1 MGSLSTAELGFIG
14 LVFVASVALVL
25 LLGQLAGRGAWRQ
38 RTRRLLASDAAA
50 GPATPRRRPWIELL
64 ARGTQPLARFAESD
78 TGAQASALRRRL
90 LHAGLRHPQAA
101 TAYFGT
107 KTLLALALPLLASGL
122 QWLLPRPLQGQALLL
137 ALLAATALGYYLPN
151 AVLARLVFLRQR
163 EVFESFPDALDL
175 ITVCVEA
182 GLGIEAALARVAED
196 LQHRSRVLSLELQ
209 LVGLELR
216 AGAPREHALHNLALR
231 TGVEEVDGFVS
242 MLIQAERFGTSIAQA
257 LRVHAD
263 MLRTRRRQRAEEAAA
278 KVALKLLLPL
288 IFCIF
293 PALLLVLLGPAMIN
307 IHRVL
312 LPALSAGN

>member
-1 MGSLSTAELGFIG
+1 MSTAELGILG

-25 LLGQLAGRGAWRQ
+25 LLGQLTTRGATRE
-38 RTRRLLASDAAA
+38 RTRRLVAGDTGKDAAA
-50 GPATPRRRPWIELL
+50 PKGRPWVELL

-90 LHAGLRHPQAA
+90 LHAGLRHPQAL
-101 TAYFGT
+101 TAYLGT
-107 KTLLALALPLLASGL
+107 KTLLALALPLLVFLA
-122 QWLLPRPLQGQALLL
+122 QLLTPHPLQGQPLLL
-137 ALLAATALGYYLPN
+137 SMLLAAALGYYLPN
-151 AVLARLVFLRQR
+151 VVLSRMVFLRQR
-163 EVFESFPDALDL
+163 EIFESFPDALDL

-182 GLGIEAALARVAED
+182 GLGVEAALGRVAGD
-196 LQHRSRVLSLELQ
+196 IQHRSRVLGTELQ

-231 TGVEEVDGFVS
+231 TGVEEVDGFVA

-278 KVALKLLLPL
+278 KITLKLLLPL

-293 PALLLVLLGPAMIN
+293 PALLLVLLGPAAIS

-312 LPALSAGN
+312 LPAMSAGN

>member
-1 MGSLSTAELGFIG
+1 MSAAELGIVG

-25 LLGQLAGRGAWRQ
+25 LLGQLGARGASKE
-38 RTRRLLASDAAA
+38 RTQRLLAGDGA
-50 GPATPRRRPWIELL
+50 GGASAPGRRPWVELL

-78 TGAQASALRRRL
+78 TSAQASALRRRL
-90 LHAGLRHPQAA
+90 LHAGLRQPQVT

-107 KTLLALALPLLASGL
+107 KTLLALALPLLAFGV
-122 QWLLPRPLQGQALLL
+122 QLLLTQPLQGRALLL
-137 ALLAATALGYYLPN
+137 VLLLAAALGYYLPN
-151 AVLARLVFLRQR
+151 VVLARLVFLRQR
-163 EVFESFPDALDL
+163 EIFESFPDALDL

-182 GLGIEAALARVAED
+182 GLGVEAALARVAED
-196 LQHRSRVLSLELQ
+196 MQHRSRVLSTELQ

-216 AGAPREHALHNLALR
+216 AGAPREQALHNLALR
-231 TGVEEVDGFVS
+231 TGVEEVDGFVA
-242 MLIQAERFGTSIAQA
+242 MIIQAERFGTSIAQA

-278 KVALKLLLPL
+278 KISLKLLLPL

-307 IHRVL
+307 IHHVL
-312 LPALSAGN
+312 MPALSAGN

>member
-1 MGSLSTAELGFIG
+1 MSTVELGILG

-25 LLGQLAGRGAWRQ
+25 LLGQLTTRGATKE
-38 RTRRLLASDAAA
+38 RTRRLVAGDTGEDAAA
-50 GPATPRRRPWIELL
+50 PRRRPWVELL

-78 TGAQASALRRRL
+78 TSARTSALRRRL
-90 LHAGLRHPQAA
+90 LHAGLRHPQAL
-101 TAYFGT
+101 TAYLGT
-107 KTLLALALPLLASGL
+107 KTLLALALPLLAFL
-122 QWLLPRPLQGQALLL
+122 AQLLTPQPLQGQSLLL
-137 ALLAATALGYYLPN
+137 AMLLAAALGYYLPN
-151 AVLARLVFLRQR
+151 VVLSRLVAQRQR
-163 EVFESFPDALDL
+163 EIFESFPDALDL

-182 GLGIEAALARVAED
+182 GLGVEAALARVAED
-196 LQHRSRVLSLELQ
+196 MQHRSRVLSTELQ

-231 TGVEEVDGFVS
+231 TGVEEVDGFVA

-263 MLRTRRRQRAEEAAA
+263 MLRTRRRQRAEEEAA
-278 KVALKLLLPL
+278 KITLKLLLPL

-293 PALLLVLLGPAMIN
+293 PALLLVLLGPAAIS

-312 LPALSAGN
+312 LPAMSAGN

>member
-1 MGSLSTAELGFIG
+1 MSTAELGIVG
-14 LVFVASVALVL
+14 LIFVASVALVL
-25 LLGQLAGRGAWRQ
+25 LVGQLVARDSTKERA
-38 RTRRLLASDAAA
+38 RRMMTQDDTLTSK
-50 GPATPRRRPWIELL
+50 RRPWIEML
-64 ARGTQPLARFAESD
+64 ARGTQPLARFSESD
-78 TGAQASALRRRL
+78 TSAQGSALRRRL
-90 LHAGLRHPQAA
+90 VHAGIRHPQGP
-101 TAYFGT
+101 TAFFGT
-107 KTLLALALPLLASGL
+107 KTLLAIALPLLAFVL
-122 QWLLPRPLQGQALLL
+122 QTLLPKPLEGHSLLL
-137 ALLAATALGYYLPN
+137 ALLSAAGLGYYLPN
-151 AVLARLVFLRQR
+151 VVLSRMVFLRQR
-163 EVFESFPDALDL
+163 EIFESFPDALDL

-196 LQHRSRVLSLELQ
+196 MQHRSRVLCTEMS

-231 TGVEEVDGFVS
+231 TGVDEVDGFVS

-278 KVALKLLLPL
+278 KIALKLLLPL

-312 LPALSAGN
+312 LPALSAG